1 MLLGHQS
8 STSVT
13 NIYKI
18 LQDGYLRS
26 SKETGITMLTG
37 GFSNKYI
44 FMEICQMVEK
54 PYHFLLDSKLL
65 LDNNFHFHLGWSDKP
80 YNSVKVNGKKLTTTQ
95 LNKKLD
101 SYIKRVKNN
110 SYGGIYGLH
119 EILLEKNVDLKKYL
133 RKVQFYK
140 PMTDRAPKT

>member
-80 YNSVKVNGKKLTTTQ
+80 YNSVKVMGK
-95 LNKKLD
+95 N
-101 SYIKRVKNN
+101 
-110 SYGGIYGLH
+110 
-119 EILLEKNVDLKKYL
+119 
-133 RKVQFYK
+133 
-140 PMTDRAPKT
+140 